1 MSVVTPSPCN
11 VVALVGR
18 VARNPFVRTLAS
30 GDQSIEFDLT
40 IPGPPSE
47 TVNVVVP
54 GSSSAA
60 RLAAGTEVVVVGRVR
75 RRFFR
80 AGGATLSRTEV
91 VAAEVVP
98 TRRSKRA
105 VTLLQ
110 GAADLLL
117 GLTEPPGA

>member
-1 MSVVTPSPCN
+1 MSAITPTPCN
-11 VVALVGR
+11 IVALVGR
-18 VARNPFVRTLAS
+18 VARNPSVRTLAS
-30 GDQSIEFDLT
+30 GEESVEFDVT

-54 GSSSAA
+54 SASG
-60 RLAAGTEVVVVGRVR
+60 AAELPGGTDVVVVGRVR

-98 TRRSKRA
+98 TRRTKRA
-105 VTLLQ
+105 ATILRATADQLQ
-110 GAADLLL
+110 S
-117 GLTEPPGA
+117 LTDPEP